1 MYTHARCCSV
11 LRKAG
16 ACDAQPD
23 FAALTD
29 GGAQDVVR
37 LIEQFPGVLKA
48 AFDKSEP
55 SMITRFS
62 VDLAQAYNR
71 FYYES
76 KILDEDLSV
85 RAARL
90 TLTRAAS
97 QVIRQALYLIGL
109 EAPERM

>member
-1 MYTHARCCSV
+1 M
-11 LRKAG
+11 
-16 ACDAQPD
+16 
-23 FAALTD
+23 
-29 GGAQDVVR
+29 R